1 MNRFFSNKKLI
12 VILISV
18 IVFIS
23 ILSFSLSSIGSNNFI
38 QTMTNDVTAFVGRA
52 FSRPVNAV
60 LDTFETIDT
69 FQDTYTENKRLKSQ
83 IEGLYAIQAELGTV
97 REENESLRQELDIN
111 ESMTEY
117 QTLAANVIARSPD
130 LWVEQIIIDRGQ
142 QNDLEVGMPVTSNT
156 GLIGQISEVN
166 PTSSKVILL
175 SNINS
180 SSNQVSAEIIMD
192 PERNIDEDNADS
204 FENSDDNS
212 EDNSRA
218 SEDVVYGVIDGY
230 DFERNMLVMNQITS
244 EMTIEEGMTVTTSG
258 LGGAYPRGIVIGE
271 VRETNIDNQGL
282 SQEVY
287 IEPKADFNNLRNVTV
302 VQRSAQMLQPNE
314 QATEAEEE

>member
-1 MNRFFSNKKLI
+1 
-12 VILISV
+12 
-18 IVFIS
+18 
-23 ILSFSLSSIGSNNFI
+23 
-38 QTMTNDVTAFVGRA
+38 MTNDVTAFVGRA

-192 PERNIDEDNADS
+192 PERNIEEDNADS
-204 FENSDDNS
+204 SENSDDNS
-212 EDNSRA
+212 EDNSRT

>member
-192 PERNIDEDNADS
+192 PERNIEEDNADS
-204 FENSDDNS
+204 SENSDDNS
-212 EDNSRA
+212 EDNSRT